1 MAGRCCVTSADHI
14 LERAGWNG
22 AQMQKIPSDASDRS
36 YVRLVRG
43 GGETAI
49 LMRAPVGAS
58 KTARAQFDAFRRVSA
73 WLLEIGIAVPREYAV
88 DTSAGFILMEDLG
101 KVPLSHLVETG
112 SPQAEPAYRGAL
124 DVLVHLAE
132 RAPPE
137 WLSRPTPDDM
147 AAMIDLT
154 FSMLPGSEALA
165 THLKAA
171 MSDHLNK
178 VQNLPAMSLRDVHG
192 DNLIWRGEKVG
203 LARIGVLDFQDAVIL
218 PLGYDLASL
227 LDDPRRDVPEAW
239 RTTFIS
245 EFAFALG
252 QSETEMSAR
261 VDLLSLQRNLRVLG
275 IFRRLAT
282 ERDRPDYAR
291 FLPGTRALI
300 QRALDHED
308 FRILRPLVTDLLDR
322 TAHWDVVVA

>member
-1 MAGRCCVTSADHI
+1 MKSAEHI
-14 LERAGWNG
+14 LERAGWGG
-22 AQMQKIPSDASDRS
+22 AQIQPIASDASDRS
-36 YVRLVRG
+36 YIRLLRG
-43 GGETAI
+43 NGETAI

-58 KTARAQFDAFRRVSA
+58 ETARAQFDAFRRVSA
-73 WLLEIGIAVPREYAV
+73 WLHESGIAVPLEYSV
-88 DTSAGFILMEDLG
+88 DTSAGLILMEDLG
-101 KVPLSHLVETG
+101 RVPLSHLVEFG
-112 SPQAEPAYRGAL
+112 SPEAEPAYRSAL
-124 DVLVHLAE
+124 DVLVHLAK
-132 RAPPE
+132 RSPPE

-165 THLKAA
+165 TQVKGAL
-171 MSDHLNK
+171 SDQLTK
-178 VQNLPAMSLRDVHG
+178 VQTLPATSLRDVHG
-192 DNLIWRGEKVG
+192 DNLIWRREKMG

-245 EFAFALG
+245 GFALALG
-252 QSETEMSAR
+252 QSGTEMSAR

-282 ERDRPDYAR
+282 ERGRPDYAR
-291 FLPGTRALI
+291 FLPRTRALI
-300 QRALDHED
+300 HRAVGHED
-308 FRILRPLVTDLLDR
+308 FRSLRPLVTDLLDR
-322 TAHWDVVVA
+322 TAHWDAVVA